1 VKALLQ
7 LADIP
12 RSTYYYWVNT
22 FGMPDKDSELKDVIQ
37 AIYEEHGCLP
47 QRKTGAL
54 SARSSG
60 HQPLPTAR

>member
-1 VKALLQ
+1 MKDYKQLYVIKMDRKAQ

-37 AIYEEHGCLP
+37 A
-47 QRKTGAL
+47 
-54 SARSSG
+54 
-60 HQPLPTAR
+60 